1 MPAKLIGYYQNGNYI
16 VKFYSNGTKIKQTKG
31 DRFIAEFPDSI
42 DLKITDYCDM
52 NCPMCHERSSVLGKH
67 AKLNANFLKG
77 LKAGTELAIGGGNP
91 LSHPDLDTFL
101 ERMKKQGVICSLTVN
116 GSHLL
121 ADKTRVESLID
132 KKLINGLGISI
143 QEYNQEVVDFAKSH
157 QNAVLHLI
165 NGIFTDFDKIV
176 NKNLKILILGY
187 KKFGK
192 GDSFY
197 NKGVESNMT
206 NLKAGVSS
214 LFNSFSVISFDNLA
228 LLQLDIKQH
237 LTKEEY
243 ESIFMGNDGDSS
255 MYIDLVKNQ
264 FAKSSTSTDRYNLE
278 SDIIQMFKVI
288 NNNI

>member
-1 MPAKLIGYYQNGNYI
+1 MPAKLIGYYQNGNYL

-121 ADKTRVESLID
+121 ADKTRIESLID

-143 QEYNQEVVDFAKSH
+143 QEYNQEVIDFAKSH

-176 NKNLKILILGY
+176 NK
-187 KKFGK
+187 
-192 GDSFY
+192 
-197 NKGVESNMT
+197 KGVPQRDT
-206 NLKAGVSS
+206 PK
-214 LFNSFSVISFDNLA
+214 
-228 LLQLDIKQH
+228 K
-237 LTKEEY
+237 
-243 ESIFMGNDGDSS
+243 
-255 MYIDLVKNQ
+255 
-264 FAKSSTSTDRYNLE
+264 
-278 SDIIQMFKVI
+278 
-288 NNNI
+288 